1 MDNTLGHDGT
11 PFFAGVHGSSNPGI
25 HPCNYGVGKV
35 CWSPAEELMN
45 PDDIVGCAPP
55 APPRRPLTPGR
66 SQVARSAARRR
77 RSVRRTLRRPC
88 SGVAP
93 TLTPRALPGRLFPA
107 PSAFPN

>member
-1 MDNTLGHDGT
+1 VDNTLGHDGT

-25 HPCNYGVGKV
+25 HPCNYGTGEV

-45 PDDIVGCAPP
+45 PDEIVGCAPP
-55 APPRRPLTPGR
+55 APPWRPPKPGR
-66 SQVARSAARRR
+66 SREALPGAGAARAARCGA
-77 RSVRRTLRRPC
+77 PC
-88 SGVAP
+88 SGLAP